1 MANLFIIAAPSG
13 CGKTS
18 LVKALIERS
27 KNLSVSVSYT
37 TRKAR
42 KGEIN
47 GENYHFVSKDTFAH
61 MITNNDF
68 VEYAEVFGNMYG
80 TAISSINEKLNANID
95 IILEIDWQGA
105 RQVRKNMPDTVSIFI
120 LPPSKDALLERLK
133 NRGQDDD
140 EIISKRMENAEREM
154 SHYEEFDCIIINEQF
169 DSALSD
175 LMNII
180 DDFGNNIKNTEL
192 LLENQLLSH
201 RYLFKELI

>member
-18 LVKALIERS
+18 LVRALMERS

-42 KGEIN
+42 KGEVN
-47 GENYHFVSKDTFAH
+47 GENYHFVSKTTFAQ
-61 MITNNDF
+61 MIANNDF

-80 TAISSINEKLNANID
+80 TARSSINEKLNANID

-140 EIISKRMENAEREM
+140 ETISKRMENAEREM
-154 SHYEEFDCIIINEQF
+154 SHYEEFDYIIVNEQF
-169 DSALSD
+169 DSALID
-175 LMNII
+175 LKNII

-192 LLENQLLSH
+192 LLENQLISH

>member
-18 LVKALIERS
+18 LVKALMERS

-42 KGEIN
+42 KGEVN
-47 GENYHFVSKDTFAH
+47 GENYHFVSKDTFAQ
-61 MITNNDF
+61 MISNSDF

-80 TAISSINEKLNANID
+80 TARSSINEKLSADID

-105 RQVRKNMPDTVSIFI
+105 RQVRKNMLNTVSIFI

-154 SHYEEFDCIIINEQF
+154 SHYEEFDYIIINEQF

-192 LLENQLLSH
+192 LLENQLINH

>member
-18 LVKALIERS
+18 LVKALMERS

-42 KGEIN
+42 KGEVN
-47 GENYHFVSKDTFAH
+47 GENYHFVSRDTFAE

-80 TAISSINEKLNANID
+80 TARSSINEKLSANID

-154 SHYEEFDCIIINEQF
+154 SHYEEFDFIIINEQF

-192 LLENQLLSH
+192 LLENQLINH

>member
-18 LVKALIERS
+18 LVKALMERS

-42 KGEIN
+42 KGEVN
-47 GENYHFVSKDTFAH
+47 GENYHFVSKDTFAE

-80 TAISSINEKLNANID
+80 TARSSINEKLSANID

-140 EIISKRMENAEREM
+140 ETISKRMENAEREM
-154 SHYEEFDCIIINEQF
+154 SHYEEFDYIIVNEQF
-169 DSALSD
+169 DSALID
-175 LMNII
+175 LKNII

-192 LLENQLLSH
+192 LLENQLISH

>member
-18 LVKALIERS
+18 LVKALKERS

-42 KGEIN
+42 KGEVN
-47 GENYHFVSKDTFAH
+47 GENYHFVSKDTFAR

-80 TAISSINEKLNANID
+80 TARSSINEKLNANID

-154 SHYEEFDCIIINEQF
+154 SHYEEFDYIIINEQF

-192 LLENQLLSH
+192 LLENQLISH

>member
-1 MANLFIIAAPSG
+1 MF
-13 CGKTS
+13 
-18 LVKALIERS
+18 
-27 KNLSVSVSYT
+27 
-37 TRKAR
+37 
-42 KGEIN
+42 
-47 GENYHFVSKDTFAH
+47 FAE
-61 MITNNDF
+61 MTANNDF

-80 TAISSINEKLNANID
+80 TARSSINEKLNANID

-154 SHYEEFDCIIINEQF
+154 SHYEEFDYIIINEQF
-169 DSALSD
+169 DFALID

-192 LLENQLLSH
+192 LLENQLISH

>member
-18 LVKALIERS
+18 LVKALMERS

-42 KGEIN
+42 KGEVN
-47 GENYHFVSKDTFAH
+47 GENYHFVSKDTFAE

-80 TAISSINEKLNANID
+80 TARSSINEKLSANID

-154 SHYEEFDCIIINEQF
+154 SHYEEFDYIIINEQF

-180 DDFGNNIKNTEL
+180 DDFGNKIKNTDL
-192 LLENQLLSH
+192 LLENQLISH

>member
-18 LVKALIERS
+18 LVKALMERS

-37 TRKAR
+37 TRKVR
-42 KGEIN
+42 KGEVN

-80 TAISSINEKLNANID
+80 TVRSSINEKLSANID

-154 SHYEEFDCIIINEQF
+154 SHYEEFDYIIINEQF

-192 LLENQLLSH
+192 LLENQLISH